1 MRLSKKQLYYL
12 LKVSGLVLFSLLL
25 FLFIFLYFY
34 SSISATTAMKKKT
47 EEMKAKIQIYEMETS
62 RFVAPTPQ
70 EEDFSDRIDSLWKQ
84 TFSFPWT
91 REEIARRVSGLVSLI
106 EKKQGEYGIK
116 KLSITSDNEIIKIIL
131 GKKTDYS
138 PISSVKRMKSQP
150 DIIRIMVE
158 YKGNSVD
165 GIRFAQDIIS
175 SAREFDLEE
184 FDINRGKGIFFR
196 IIFNLKRVRYE

>member
-1 MRLSKKQLYYL
+1 LRLSKKQLYYL

-25 FLFIFLYFY
+25 FLFVFLYFY
-34 SSISATTAMKKKT
+34 SSISATTAMRKKT

-62 RFVAPTPQ
+62 RFVPPTPQ
-70 EEDFSDRIDSLWKQ
+70 EKGFSERIDSLWKQ

-91 REEIARRVSGLVSLI
+91 REEIARRVSELVSLI

-116 KLSITSDNEIIKIIL
+116 NLSMTSDNEIIKIIL

-138 PISSVKRMKSQP
+138 PISPMKRIKFQP
-150 DIIRIMVE
+150 DTIRIIVE
-158 YKGNSVD
+158 YKGSSVD

-175 SAREFDLEE
+175 NSRGFGLEE
-184 FDINRGKGIFFR
+184 FDITRGKGIYFR
-196 IIFNLKRVRYE
+196 IIFNLKRARNE